1 MTDPERFAAEHEGR
15 RHAWLKLLRLC
26 LTELGVEEP
35 TALYITAIVDR
46 ANPRR
51 QMVVQR
57 IVIVH
62 GKVHVYGDDP
72 SFYVIGTSSG
82 PGESIKIGDTITY
95 VPDGPDHGWLVTE
108 PQEPQP

>member
-1 MTDPERFAAEHEGR
+1 MAPDDADRYLAGS

-35 TALYITAIVDR
+35 TAAYLVAIASQ

-51 QMVVQR
+51 QMVVKHIEQKGEFY
-57 IVIVH
+57 H
-62 GKVHVYGDDP
+62 FYGADR
-72 SFYVIGTSSG
+72 SFYVTAPRQGHNMLTLLG
-82 PGESIKIGDTITY
+82 RTITY